1 MNWNMCLFVCQC
13 SQNYLSNLSK
23 IAVISLGFSDVY
35 LSGFEHIFASKET
48 SYAKVSNLYE

>member
-23 IAVISLGFSDVY
+23 IAVISLGFSNVY